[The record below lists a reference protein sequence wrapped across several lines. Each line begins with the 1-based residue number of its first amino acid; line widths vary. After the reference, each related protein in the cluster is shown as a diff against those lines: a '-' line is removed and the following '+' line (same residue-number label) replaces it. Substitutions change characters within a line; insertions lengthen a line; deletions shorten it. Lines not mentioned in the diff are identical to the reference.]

1 MGVYKRDGSPF
12 YWYKFSSN
20 GKNIYGS
27 TGATDHKVARQ
38 VYITERN
45 KHIQRK
51 ATGELAPIKL
61 RDLLAIYVR
70 DYAKVNKS
78 SFQRDEIAIGHIND
92 FMGDKLASE
101 VSTRDLERY
110 KSSRRESPKR
120 GGKQISGATVNREM
134 AILKTAYNKA
144 IEWGLLESNPVERVK
159 FFSEKDRG
167 RTRYLSADEK
177 AKLLAACSPELR
189 RFIILALKTGMRAGE
204 IFGLKWSDIDPNANQ
219 IMVRKSKSGRMR
231 FIPLHPDVVEVLE
244 SLPRHG
250 EFVFSYKQGE
260 RYGHSSWI
268 RNQFEK
274 ALDQAGIRDFHIHD
288 LRHTFASELIMKG
301 ADLKTVSEL
310 LGHSSTRM
318 TERYSHLSPHHK
330 SLAVNLL
337 AVEAKPVQAMPQVLQ
352 ELQKAA

>member
-12 YWYKFSSN
+12 YWYKFRN
-20 GKNIYGS
+20 DGKNIYGS

-51 ATGELAPIKL
+51 VTGKLAPITL
-61 RDLLAIYVR
+61 RDLLATYLR

-78 SFQRDEIAIGHIND
+78 SFDRDEIVIKHLNG

-101 VSTRDLERY
+101 ISPRDLERY
-110 KSSRRESPKR
+110 KASRRATLHANRP
-120 GGKQISGATVNREM
+120 ITGATVNREL
-134 AILKTAYNKA
+134 AILKTAFNKGV
-144 IEWGLLESNPVERVK
+144 EWSLVNSNPVERIK
-159 FFSEKDRG
+159 FFSESDRA

-177 AKLLAACSPELR
+177 AKLLAAVSPELR
-189 RFIILALKTGMRAGE
+189 RFIIIALKTGMRHSE
-204 IFGLKWSDIDPNANQ
+204 ILGLRWTEIDFRANQ
-219 IMVRKSKSGRMR
+219 ILIRKSKSGRMR
-231 FIPLHPDVVEVLE
+231 FIPLHPDVVEVFD
-244 SLPRHG
+244 SLPKHV
-250 EFVFSYKQGE
+250 EYVFSNSRGE
-260 RYGHSSWI
+260 RYNRSCWV
-268 RNQFEK
+268 RTQFKRVVNQI
-274 ALDQAGIRDFHIHD
+274 GIRDFHIHD
-288 LRHTFASELIMKG
+288 LRHTFASELVMKG

-337 AVEAKPVQAMPQVLQ
+337 AAEAKPVGG
-352 ELQKAA
+352 